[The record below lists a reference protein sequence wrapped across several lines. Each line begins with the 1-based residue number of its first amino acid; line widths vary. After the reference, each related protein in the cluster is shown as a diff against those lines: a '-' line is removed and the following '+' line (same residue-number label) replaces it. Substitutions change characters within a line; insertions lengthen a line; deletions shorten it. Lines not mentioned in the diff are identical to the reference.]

1 MIVAIPTLKVI
12 KNMKV
17 KAITFDLDDTLWPLF
32 DVIMHAHKS
41 SNDYL
46 IEKHPQMQGIL
57 FSSQERISCF

>member
-1 MIVAIPTLKVI
+1 
-12 KNMKV
+12 MKV

-46 IEKHPQMQGIL
+46 IEKDTIKRMFYVACTRAKQRMYIYM
-57 FSSQERISCF
+57 

>member
-1 MIVAIPTLKVI
+1 
-12 KNMKV
+12 MKV

-57 FSSQERISCF
+57 FSSEERKMERVSK

>member
-1 MIVAIPTLKVI
+1 
-12 KNMKV
+12 MKV

-46 IEKHPQMQGIL
+46 IEKHPQMGNFI
-57 FSSQERISCF
+57 FFGRKKNGKS

>member
-1 MIVAIPTLKVI
+1 
-12 KNMKV
+12 MKV

-46 IEKHPQMQGIL
+46 IEKHPQMQLSLIH
-57 FSSQERISCF
+57 I